1 MMGMSS
7 SLSNEVGGL
16 LKDWLKNP
24 LNASFLYWYFLPA
37 LGFVLLQLFVI
48 APAFG
53 YAAPEVV
60 PQEGD
65 QTGGVTA
72 LVVQFLRASLFWLMV
87 LPLITG
93 VVMSSLSGITLR
105 LFRGT
110 LPIARLLLGP
120 WTMRNRRQSAELFGE
135 LKRLRHQ
142 YLFLTALH
150 VKVDSVDGKDQSV
163 PVDEAQ
169 LPDELDKL
177 KLEIQA
183 WHDTF
188 ETRTENGEAE
198 TMAVIGGGAK
208 LLEGPPVERELPM
221 DLDRVGPNRFANTLA
236 VAEEYAFERYGMD
249 ASVFWPRVSAE
260 IESDKLDSLMATY
273 GAMRGLLNLSL
284 LAMLFAL
291 ECFIVGLA
299 IWRSWAL
306 PVAHVLLRPRWL
318 LLASVLSVL
327 IGLGAYRAAV
337 SAARAVGNAMRTAFD
352 YYRGSVLRR
361 FNLTM
366 PEDLDEE
373 RVLWLK
379 LSAFIRRGESF
390 YFPTEYRIQEKV

>member
-1 MMGMSS
+1 MMSS

-37 LGFVLLQLFVI
+37 VGFVLLQLFVI
-48 APAFG
+48 VPAFG

-60 PQEGD
+60 PQKD
-65 QTGGVTA
+65 DLQTATLAGQ
-72 LVVQFLRASLFWLMV
+72 LVQLLRASVFWLVV

-93 VVMSSLSGITLR
+93 VVMSSLSGTTLR
-105 LFRGT
+105 LFRGM
-110 LPIARLLLGP
+110 LPIARLLFSP
-120 WTMRNRRQSAELFGE
+120 WITRNRRQSVALFGD
-135 LKRLRHQ
+135 LRRLRRQ
-142 YLFLTALH
+142 YLFLTSLH
-150 VKVDSVDGKDQSV
+150 VKLESVDGKEQSV

-188 ETRTENGEAE
+188 ETRTENDEAAG
-198 TMAVIGGGAK
+198 TMAAPGGEAK
-208 LLEGPPVERELPM
+208 LLEGPPIERELPI
-221 DLDRVGPNRFANTLA
+221 DPNRVGPNKFANTLA

-260 IESDKLDSLMATY
+260 IEGEKLDSLTATY

-291 ECFIVGLA
+291 ECFIVVLA
-299 IWRSWAL
+299 FWQAWVS
-306 PVAHVLLRPRWL
+306 PMDHVLLRARWF
-318 LLASVLSVL
+318 LLASIVSVL
-327 IGLGAYRAAV
+327 IGLAAYRGAV

-352 YYRGSVLRR
+352 YYRGNVLRR
-361 FNLTM
+361 FNLKM

-390 YFPTEYRIQEKV
+390 YYPSDYRREAET